1 MSLQSVPLL
10 SFDFFPSRPVEI
22 EVSPAPLSSDAG
34 LLPVRQLD
42 EHLRLTEQFAAA
54 IEDRRDP
61 TFTEHALLTMVRQ
74 RIYGI
79 VADYADQ
86 NDHDTL
92 RSDPVFKLIADRLPD
107 DPDLSSQPTLSRF
120 ENAVSIPDLWR
131 LRDVLVDVFLQSFA
145 QPPGHLTLDLDA
157 FDDPAHGEQQLIMFH
172 GYYDQYQ
179 YLPIVIT
186 CAENDLVLLA
196 GLRHG
201 TAAATLGVDNDLRYL
216 VGRIRAVWPDVH
228 IHVRADSGFG
238 VPLMYDVCQELRLSY
253 TLGIALNSR
262 LQGLSEDLL
271 KQAVADYE
279 ETGQPQRRFLAQRYQ
294 AGSWSAEQPIV
305 IKVEAHAQGTN
316 RRAVVTNRPGWEV
329 LPAAVYDEYAERGE
343 SENRN
348 KELKRELH
356 ADRLSD
362 HRFLANYFRLYLHVF
377 ALILL
382 IRLRQTVVQPPPTT
396 AELGLPAELPTAAI
410 DAPDRKR
417 FFNRRRQRDPLG
429 EGFAS
434 TWRTRLIK
442 VAAEVITRARRV
454 IVRISASWPHLDH
467 FLAVS
472 RMVGSGAP
480 RMVGPGVP
488 PRVGP
493 MAPPRVG
500 PAARAAPSG

>member
-1 MSLQSVPLL
+1 MSLQSVPLV
-10 SFDFFPSRPVEI
+10 SFDFFPSRPVQV
-22 EVSPAPLSSDAG
+22 EVSAAPLSSDAG
-34 LLPVRQLD
+34 LLPVRQFD
-42 EHLRLTEQFAAA
+42 QRIRLTEQFAAA
-54 IEDRRDP
+54 IEDRRHP
-61 TFTEHALLTMVRQ
+61 TFTEQSVPTMVRQ

-79 VADYADQ
+79 LADYEDQ

-92 RSDPVFKLIADRLPD
+92 RSDPVFKIIADRLPD

-131 LRDVLVDVFLQSFA
+131 LRDVLVDLFIQSFD
-145 QPPGHLTLDLDA
+145 QPPGHLTFDLDA

-186 CAENDLVLLA
+186 CAENDMVLLV

-201 TAAATLGVDNDLRYL
+201 TCAATLGVDNDLRYL
-216 VGRIRAVWPDVH
+216 VGRLRAVWPDVQ

-238 VPLMYDVCQELRLSY
+238 VPLMYDVCRELRLSY
-253 TLGIALNSR
+253 TFGIGMNSR
-262 LQGLSEDLL
+262 LRDLSDDLL
-271 KQAVADYE
+271 KTAVEGYE
-279 ETGQPQRRFLAQRYQ
+279 KTGVPQRLFLAERYQ
-294 AGSWSAEQPIV
+294 ANTWPAAQPIV

-316 RRAVVTNRPGWEV
+316 RRAVVTNRPGWGV
-329 LPAAVYDEYAERGE
+329 LPSAVYDEYAERGE

-348 KELKRELH
+348 KELKRELQ

-362 HRFLANYFRLYLHVF
+362 HRFLANYFRLYLHSA
-377 ALILL
+377 ALNLL
-382 IRLRQTVVQPPPTT
+382 VRLRHAEVQPPPTT

-410 DAPDRKR
+410 DTPARKR

-454 IVRISASWPHLDH
+454 IVRLSASWPHLDH

-472 RMVGSGAP
+472 RIVSQP
-480 RMVGPGVP
+480 VP
-488 PRVGP
+488 
-493 MAPPRVG
+493 APP
-500 PAARAAPSG
+500 SG